1 MLSICYYSGHRDI
14 QVALASSGEK
24 CLYPPFSSFMAIN
37 AAQLSIAS
45 LKEGWTTKTKVKPC
59 EIFAAGSQISR
70 YMPTTESND
79 IKQYN

>member
-1 MLSICYYSGHRDI
+1 M
-14 QVALASSGEK
+14 ALASRGEK
-24 CLYPPFSSFMAIN
+24 CLYPPFSSFMATH

-70 YMPTTESND
+70 CMPTTESND